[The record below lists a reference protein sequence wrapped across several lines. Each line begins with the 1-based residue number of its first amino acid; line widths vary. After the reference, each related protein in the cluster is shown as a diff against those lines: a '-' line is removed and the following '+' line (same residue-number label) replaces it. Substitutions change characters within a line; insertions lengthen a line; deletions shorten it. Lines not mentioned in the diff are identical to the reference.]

1 METKVLELIFIN
13 AGGKKVTFSL
23 NDPREDLTEVE
34 VRGIMENIIN
44 KNVFNSNAGDL
55 AAVSSARII
64 SKQVAEIYEAE

>member
-34 VRGIMENIIN
+34 VRGVMENIVA